1 MSKISADEINRLIDA
16 KIRQHE
22 IRVAWTSGAIGAA
35 LFIGI
40 FHAIGLLNHDLH
52 P

>member
-1 MSKISADEINRLIDA
+1 MNNLSPDELERLIDA

-35 LFIGI
+35 LFAGI
-40 FHAIGLLNHDLH
+40 FHAIALLRHDLH
-52 P
+52 A

>member
-1 MSKISADEINRLIDA
+1 MTKLSADDIERLIDA

-22 IRVAWTSGAIGAA
+22 TRVALTSGAIGAA

-40 FHAIGLLNHDLH
+40 FHAIALLRHDLH
-52 P
+52 S

>member
-1 MSKISADEINRLIDA
+1 MTKLSADDIERLIDA

-22 IRVAWTSGAIGAA
+22 IRVALTSGAIGAA

-40 FHAIGLLNHDLH
+40 FHAIGLLRYDLH
-52 P
+52 A